1 MIHTVQPRHGAF
13 WLARLLRPAA
23 WAEQIFLAERLA
35 AVEASAQQRDPHPSS
50 LINLKLQITNKTQI
64 PNSKRLVLSA

>member
-23 WAEQIFLAERLA
+23 WAEQIFLAERLT
-35 AVEASAQQRDPHPSS
+35 AVVASPQQIHKIREVVRS
-50 LINLKLQITNKTQI
+50 IEREIEI
-64 PNSKRLVLSA
+64 PGAFALTL